1 MKKMYEQDYD
11 DIMYE
16 KMKEKNRLI
25 YLYQELKKDDEPN
38 AMAFLEFA
46 EDSIEDNWKTI
57 QRIIDESCLEKNE
70 VEKNDMC

>member
-1 MKKMYEQDYD
+1 MYEKDYD

-16 KMKEKNRLI
+16 KMQEKNRLI
-25 YLYQELKKDDEPN
+25 YLYQELKKDDKPD

-46 EDSIEDNWKTI
+46 EDSIEQNWETI

-70 VEKNDMC
+70 VGKNE